1 MLNHHGSYNHNEKN
15 HHDHKAD
22 RVVARVEKS
31 VHFIVG
37 HSQTQKQ
44 AGSMENEHNQMDYKG
59 TSTDAAETK
68 PKLTTIMKI
77 PKWKDYDLENK
88 FDRKEN
94 NHEHPTMIDSG
105 GWVRP
110 NRAMWAS
117 SPPSSSNSKPLKN
130 T

>member
-22 RVVARVEKS
+22 GVVTRVEKS
-31 VHFIVG
+31 VNYIVG

-44 AGSMENEHNQMDYKG
+44 AGSMKHEQNQMDYKG
-59 TSTDAAETK
+59 TSRDEAETK
-68 PKLTTIMKI
+68 PKYTTIMKI
-77 PKWKDYDLENK
+77 PKWKHYDSENK
-88 FDRKEN
+88 FDTKEN
-94 NHEHPTMIDSG
+94 NEHPTMIDTG

-117 SPPSSSNSKPLKN
+117 PPSSSSSKPHKN